1 MKIDSAK
8 AKSVAVSLCIIGVA
22 FWVGFMSGFFNATGG
37 LPFDTGGEDVLP
49 PSEIAKVTAAEAELT
64 LEPLRDMSYGQGF
77 NCLDYAW
84 EAMRLLH
91 WNGQIAMIARLDLE
105 PDPDHAV
112 VIIPTTDEGWIFIEP
127 QTGTRIYP
135 TPGGKYVNFADIK
148 DVYVMRLEWTLVDIY
163 ELSIAEGVVDT
174 TALSYYLDD

>member
-1 MKIDSAK
+1 
-8 AKSVAVSLCIIGVA
+8 
-22 FWVGFMSGFFNATGG
+22 
-37 LPFDTGGEDVLP
+37 
-49 PSEIAKVTAAEAELT
+49 
-64 LEPLRDMSYGQGF
+64 MSYGQGF